1 MILKLDI
8 MACTDQNVIS
18 IIEQYGQL
26 SMMFWYF
33 SIQNNLL
40 NFT

>member
-8 MACTDQNVIS
+8 KARTDQNVIS